1 MNFTDS
7 DNALLGNEIWIQSL
21 GTTNLRPPSWCAGE
35 GEMFAFFGGN
45 KNNNKTP
52 EKPTKKTRKGAN
64 DATAA
69 STGMYPEMT
78 PAIFQQKYGMT
89 WQEYMNLP

>member
-1 MNFTDS
+1 MQTM
-7 DNALLGNEIWIQSL
+7 LK
-21 GTTNLRPPSWCAGE
+21 LRVVVL
-35 GEMFAFFGGN
+35 MQFFGGN

-52 EKPTKKTRKGAN
+52 AKPTKKTRKGVT

-78 PAIFQQKYGMT
+78 PAIFQQKYGMS